1 MPGKAGA
8 AGVLSSFVIVML
20 TLLTSFFTANAIF
33 VTPAAGLGMFT
44 KAAVFFGMEGM
55 VMMLLFLSI
64 VTFVSLIVTA
74 RAMVLFAVSFELDP
88 PPPLLLP
95 LLDEAAVVVVPD
107 TVTLFVSVA
116 VPPGVPEADK
126 LNVHVVAD
134 EGAVTDQLI
143 ELVPEPVIV
152 PMVFVSEET
161 VHWLLVSVA
170 VTPVDEP
177 AVSVPAFLIVAET
190 VKVELVPTEA
200 GAVIDVTPSSA
211 AELTVMVPQS
221 AVQVLPKETHTS
233 WPPVE
238 VGVIEKSAVP
248 VPPFACMLAIVVD
261 DEEALNHEP

>member
-1 MPGKAGA
+1 
-8 AGVLSSFVIVML
+8 
-20 TLLTSFFTANAIF
+20 
-33 VTPAAGLGMFT
+33 
-44 KAAVFFGMEGM
+44 MEGM
-55 VMMLLFLSI
+55 VMMFLFWSA

-74 RAMVLFAVSFELDP
+74 RAMVLFVVPFELDP
-88 PPPLLLP
+88 PPLLLLL
-95 LLDEAAVVVVPD
+95 LLDAAAVVVVPEI
-107 TVTLFVSVA
+107 VTLFVSVA

-126 LNVHVVAD
+126 LNEHVVD
-134 EGAVTDQLI
+134 EDGAVTDQLT

-152 PMVFVSEET
+152 PIVFVSEAT

-190 VKVELVPTEA
+190 VKVELVPADA
-200 GAVIDVTPSSA
+200 GAVIEVTPNSA

-233 WPPVE
+233 CPPVE

-261 DEEALNHEP
+261 DEEALNHEPCSTAARLVTASDCWFVMVTVSVDDVPLVSVVMLLEHEY